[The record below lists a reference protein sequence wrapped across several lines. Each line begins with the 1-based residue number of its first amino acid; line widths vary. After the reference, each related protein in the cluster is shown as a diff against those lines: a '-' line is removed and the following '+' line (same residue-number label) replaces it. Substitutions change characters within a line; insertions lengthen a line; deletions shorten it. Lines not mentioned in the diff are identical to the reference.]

1 MKDIKDLNLN
11 ELLKEVWD
19 ALIEAREDANYELY
33 NDNSPGAKE
42 HWTSKITNLTQL
54 SDEVLRRIEKG
65 L

>member
-11 ELLKEVWD
+11 ELLKEVWN

-42 HWTSKITNLTQL
+42 HWTSKIKNLTQL
-54 SDEVLRRIEKG
+54 SDEIRRWIEKV
-65 L
+65 